1 MNKQKGIGVVE
12 IIVVVGLIGTLV
24 LGLIQF
30 TVLSTQPTG
39 KTVRE
44 TQATAL
50 AEEGLEALKA
60 LRNES
65 WASQIDILTN
75 NTTYYPTVVSSNWTM
90 STTDPG
96 LVDNTFSRTVVL
108 EAVYRDA
115 NDDIAQSGTVDT
127 GTRKATVTVS
137 WNERGTTESVV
148 LETYIANFLVN

>member
-30 TVLSTQPTG
+30 TVLSSQPTS